1 MAIPG
6 QQFALVL
13 LSFFFPGCSRFA
25 VRKGIFI
32 FCFWLCF
39 LFLALV
45 FRPHEVGC
53 GCVNRNIQY
62 VLLVAIDGFYLLA
75 NNICSEFAVLVI
87 HFVCKFML
95 FIPFYIFFHKNRR
108 IGRPNSNIDLN
119 EVYLEE
125 IEEKNNRYLVW
136 MLQWHSVEYGF
147 CGRWIWTISE
157 CRLPQQFY
165 EDYDFVRKGERFVRK
180 YTHAVL

>member
-125 IEEKNNRYLVW
+125 IEETNNRYLV
-136 MLQWHSVEYGF
+136 
-147 CGRWIWTISE
+147 
-157 CRLPQQFY
+157 
-165 EDYDFVRKGERFVRK
+165 
-180 YTHAVL
+180 